1 MKEKITKWLQNYFWT
16 LLFSDM
22 TKIEVYKEF
31 MHYMEGMEGMLTLT
45 KDLTENEV
53 YETRDMLSRYITK
66 YARKIQKMQ

>member
-66 YARKIQKMQ
+66 YARKIQKMR